1 MRTLLFTIVLLAG
14 AASAQAQSDDPTTAL
29 REPGPKQG
37 YFIGGGLR
45 SGVLVVGNPELEGL
59 GAFTGVGGALRFGE
73 MALPWL
79 GFGGVAHAFF
89 GSNDG
94 FDMNYGA
101 FSMEAQVAPF
111 EKLDLAARL
120 AVGPF
125 LQNVT
130 RQNEALALED
140 DPDQGFGAI
149 ISTGLSWDLFPFY
162 DRDGYGS
169 GGFAVS
175 LYADGQFLL
184 GSDFKSGGAFLGLEI
199 GYFFGLP
206 KNKLQLPLEEAY

>member
-1 MRTLLFTIVLLAG
+1 MRIPVIVLLLMGALPA
-14 AASAQAQSDDPTTAL
+14 AASAQADLTTAL
-29 REPGPKQG
+29 RKPAPKQG
-37 YFIGGGLR
+37 YFLEGGPR

-59 GAFTGVGGALRFGE
+59 GAFTGAGGAFRFGE

-89 GSNDG
+89 GSNEG

-101 FSMEAQVAPF
+101 FSMEAQIAPF
-111 EKLDLAARL
+111 EELDLAGRI

-130 RQNEALALED
+130 RKNPELALEGE
-140 DPDQGFGAI
+140 PDQGFGAI
-149 ISTGLSWDLFPFY
+149 LTTGLSWDLFPFY

-169 GGFAVS
+169 GGWALS

-184 GSDFKSGGAFLGLEI
+184 GSDFKSGGAFLGLEL
-199 GYFFGLP
+199 GYFFGLS
-206 KNKLQLPLEEAY
+206 KNKLKLPLDEAF